1 MAAPGFGATPPA
13 VRLYTPAAVVSGPPT
28 FGPSHPKI
36 RAAGC
41 LIVRE
46 IPRAVVHCE
55 IAWLISLLRRSA
67 FARRSIHMPEPSNAP
82 RRRVGVYERLRGPA
96 DGSPA
101 RMIGIGV
108 VVLIILIVLMLVLT
122 RYW

>member
-1 MAAPGFGATPPA
+1 
-13 VRLYTPAAVVSGPPT
+13 LS
-28 FGPSHPKI
+28 
-36 RAAGC
+36 
-41 LIVRE
+41 E

-55 IAWLISLLRRSA
+55 IAWLISLLSGST

-96 DGSPA
+96 GGSPA
-101 RMIGIGV
+101 RMLGIGV

>member
-1 MAAPGFGATPPA
+1 
-13 VRLYTPAAVVSGPPT
+13 
-28 FGPSHPKI
+28 
-36 RAAGC
+36 
-41 LIVRE
+41 
-46 IPRAVVHCE
+46 
-55 IAWLISLLRRSA
+55 
-67 FARRSIHMPEPSNAP
+67 MPEPSSSNAP

-108 VVLIILIVLMLVLT
+108 GLLVILIVIMLVLA